1 MCDIIKSMEKT
12 HGKEN
17 VIKIIV
23 LIVIFVAL
31 LSYAIWGQYRLK
43 LSTEKI
49 EELKTQNK
57 NYNEEFLKLKNILA
71 SSTESFDDLYNTLT
85 SVINEEGL
93 KNKTLEEKVLTL
105 DKITKTDPQLLQK
118 YSKVYFLNENYAPR
132 ETQVILP
139 EYTAYPKNEYRLHVD
154 VVYFLVSM
162 IDDAKLD
169 GQDLLVVSAYRSF
182 DTQKNLKTQ
191 NKVTYGANTA
201 NKFVAEQGYSEHQIG
216 TTVDLTTSNIRAANM
231 AFDKTKEYIWLQNNA
246 HKYGFTLSY
255 PKGNQYYA
263 YEPWHWR
270 FVGKALATQL
280 YNDKINFY
288 NLEQRYIDGYLINM
302 FDR

>member
-1 MCDIIKSMEKT
+1 MEKT
-12 HGKEN
+12 HNKAN
-17 VIKIIV
+17 VIKII
-23 LIVIFVAL
+23 LSIVVFVAL
-31 LSYAIWGQYRLK
+31 VSYIVWGEYRLK
-43 LSTEKI
+43 LSTKNI
-49 EELKTQNK
+49 EELKTQNQSYF
-57 NYNEEFLKLKNILA
+57 NQIEDLKNISA
-71 SSTESFDDLYNTLT
+71 SSTDAFDDLYHTLST
-85 SVINEEGL
+85 VINEEGL
-93 KNKTLEEKVLTL
+93 KNKTLEEKVSSL
-105 DKITKTDPQLLQK
+105 DKLTKTDPQLLQK
-118 YSKVYFLNENYAPR
+118 YSKVFFLNENYAPR
-132 ETQVILP
+132 ETQVLLQ

-162 IDDAKLD
+162 IDDARLD

-182 DTQKNLKTQ
+182 QTQTSLKAQ
-191 NKVTYGANTA
+191 NKVKYGASTSNR
-201 NKFVAEQGYSEHQIG
+201 FVAEQGYSEHQIG
-216 TTVDLTTSNIRAANM
+216 TTVDLTTSNIRAANL

-288 NLEQRYIDGYLINM
+288 NLEQRFIDGYLIGM

>member
-1 MCDIIKSMEKT
+1 MDKSNKK
-12 HGKEN
+12 HHLLL
-17 VIKIIV
+17 KILTTTVVFLV
-23 LIVIFVAL
+23 LI
-31 LSYAIWGQYRLK
+31 SYIVWGEYKLK
-43 LSTEKI
+43 LSTQAI
-49 EELKTQNK
+49 EELKSQNQS
-57 NYNEEFLKLKNILA
+57 YISEIDQLKGLSA
-71 SSTESFDDLYNTLT
+71 SSTEAFEDLYQTLT
-85 SVINEEGL
+85 TVINEEGL

-118 YSKVYFLNENYAPR
+118 YSKVFFLNENYAPR

-139 EYTAYPKNEYRLHVD
+139 EYTAYPNNEYRLHVD
-154 VVYFLVSM
+154 VIYFLLSM
-162 IDDAKLD
+162 IDDAKRD
-169 GQDLLVVSAYRSF
+169 GMDLLVVSAYRSF
-182 DTQKNLKTQ
+182 DTQKNLKAQ
-191 NKVTYGANTA
+191 NKVTYGANTS
-201 NKFVAEQGYSEHQIG
+201 NRFVAEQGYSEHQIG

-231 AFDKTKEYIWLQNNA
+231 SFDKTKEYVWLQNNA
-246 HKYGFTLSY
+246 HKYGFTISY

-288 NLEQRYIDGYLINM
+288 NMEQRFIDGYLVNM